1 MPKVV
6 NTCMNTY
13 TGGYISKLS
22 KVHVAHPC
30 ISLNYCNNP
39 TFICNQ
45 EIFVRTSS
53 EQIILLRTCLCQMGV
68 ISKPVWIKQAA
79 RTSLSPV
86 NHK

>member
-53 EQIILLRTCLCQMGV
+53 EQIILLRTCHCQMGV
-68 ISKPVWIKQAA
+68 ISKPVWIKQSV